1 METNAY
7 KKIKQL
13 LNVCY
18 QCGTCVS
25 TCAAGL
31 VNPDKN
37 IRKLI
42 QNLVNSENEF
52 EPKENDLIWLCT
64 TCYQCEDRC
73 PEGIPLTTLLIE
85 LKNMAVE
92 KGVIPASIRKEIET
106 LTVHSF
112 TYPPAKS
119 IVSRRRRLA
128 LPELPR
134 PNEAEMRTLIR
145 LARSPDEST
154 NSEEP
159 GT

>member
-1 METNAY
+1 MERRDF

-31 VNPDKN
+31 VSPDKN
-37 IRKLI
+37 IRKLV
-42 QNLVNSENEF
+42 QNLVNSKNEF
-52 EPKENDLIWLCT
+52 EPQENDLVWLCT

-73 PEGIPLTTLLIE
+73 PEGIPLTTLLIQ

-92 KGVIPASIRKEIET
+92 VSVIPDSIRKEIET
-106 LTVHSF
+106 LAAHSF
-112 TYPPAKS
+112 TYPPTKS

-128 LPELPR
+128 LPELPQ
-134 PNEAEMRTLIR
+134 PDEAEMQTLIK
-145 LARSPDEST
+145 LVASPDEST

-159 GT
+159 KT